1 GPRPLPHI
9 PPDLPDPPDPPDYVS
24 TILARVRRTIA
35 DYRLASPVTR
45 VVAAV
50 SGGSHSIALV
60 HILHELD
67 AAGDLRLVGLV
78 HFNHQLRDAAAA
90 DERFVREAAEQ
101 LAVPVF
107 VERDDVRARAA
118 REKRSIED
126 AARAARYECFGRA
139 RAHVRG
145 DALAR

>member
-1 GPRPLPHI
+1 GPRTLPDI

-50 SGGSHSIALV
+50 SGGSDSIALV

-78 HFNHQLRDAAAA
+78 HFNPPLRDPAGGHQSLLCAGA
-90 DERFVREAAEQ
+90 
-101 LAVPVF
+101 
-107 VERDDVRARAA
+107 
-118 REKRSIED
+118 
-126 AARAARYECFGRA
+126 
-139 RAHVRG
+139 
-145 DALAR
+145 